1 MLVCLTSLLVFSF
14 MCDCHLYIFYMFLHV
29 DPGHFG
35 FVSEKGWKY
44 IGDNLDLT
52 VKVRDMRQDNPNE
65 SYHFFH
71 TIAVQDRID
80 ANHLDSP
87 KPQQLVSNLS
97 VSDFLLSSSEYNCLR
112 EDFIVLVARVIVNE
126 FKQFRFLAGGVPSH
140 ISHRYSQQMASK
152 STVVRSIG
160 VLLRHPSIKI

>member
-1 MLVCLTSLLVFSF
+1 
-14 MCDCHLYIFYMFLHV
+14 MFLHV
-29 DPGHFG
+29 DPGHSG

-80 ANHLDSP
+80 VNHLDSS

>member
-1 MLVCLTSLLVFSF
+1 MFNITSSVLCVTATCTCFTYVSTCRPWSLWVC
-14 MCDCHLYIFYMFLHV
+14 
-29 DPGHFG
+29 
-35 FVSEKGWKY
+35 ERKGWKY

-80 ANHLDSP
+80 ANHFDSS

-140 ISHRYSQQMASK
+140 ISQIFPTDGQQVHSG
-152 STVVRSIG
+152 T
-160 VLLRHPSIKI
+160 